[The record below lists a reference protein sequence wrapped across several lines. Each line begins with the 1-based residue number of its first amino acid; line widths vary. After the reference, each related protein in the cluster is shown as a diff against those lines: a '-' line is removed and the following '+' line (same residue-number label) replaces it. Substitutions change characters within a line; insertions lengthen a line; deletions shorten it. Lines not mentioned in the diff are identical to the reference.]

1 VSDVENKFN
10 PVLLGNKIVQ
20 PLSDSV
26 FCGICIEF
34 ATNEDV
40 TKATI
45 YAVAK
50 KLWEFALRL
59 EALQVD
65 LGFGAKPEENFD
77 SYAKSIVRKHH
88 RLPSVEDFQVV
99 AIYEH
104 KFPGQENAMATH
116 LANIILRN
124 SKKSEVEQV
133 AAGLSEMIKST
144 QNIDIVDFMKDAVSK
159 TPSKKASASLR
170 VA

>member
-1 VSDVENKFN
+1 MSDVENKFK
-10 PVLLGNKIVQ
+10 PELLGNKIVQ
-20 PLSDSV
+20 PLSDSIL
-26 FCGICIEF
+26 CGVCIEF
-34 ATNEDV
+34 STRDDV

-45 YAVAK
+45 YAVSK
-50 KLWEFALRL
+50 KCWTFALKL
-59 EALQVD
+59 EALQVE
-65 LGFGAKPEENFD
+65 LGAGAKPEENFD

-104 KFPGQENAMATH
+104 KFPGQESAMASH

-124 SKKSEVEQV
+124 SEKKEVGQV
-133 AAGLSEMIKST
+133 SVGLSEMIKST
-144 QNIDIVDFMKDAVSK
+144 QNIDIVDFMKEAVSK
-159 TPSKKASASLR
+159 TPSKRPSSGLR